1 MPVGLL
7 TAATSGSLLILLEWP
22 TRSEPYLGVP
32 RYRSVTNEMKGMAAM
47 VANRRLGPRSRTT
60 A

>member
-1 MPVGLL
+1 MGLH
-7 TAATSGSLLILLEWP
+7 TAAMSGSLLILLVLP

-32 RYRSVTNEMKGMAAM
+32 TYRSVTNDMKGMAAM
-47 VANRRLGPRSRTT
+47 VANRRLGPRSRTI